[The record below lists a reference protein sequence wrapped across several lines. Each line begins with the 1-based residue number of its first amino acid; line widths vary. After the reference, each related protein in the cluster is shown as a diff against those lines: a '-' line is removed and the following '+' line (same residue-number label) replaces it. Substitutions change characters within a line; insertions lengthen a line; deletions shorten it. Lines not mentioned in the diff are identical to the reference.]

1 MDKEGHNELINAIIE
16 MEYIPSVHDEEINTE
31 KYIKFPLSKLST
43 LGVGFSNLFEYTRTI
58 TQSINANG

>member
-1 MDKEGHNELINAIIE
+1 MVIFMDKEGHNELINAIIE

-43 LGVGFSNLFEYTRTI
+43 LGVGFFKFI
-58 TQSINANG
+58 